1 MSMKTKIAVAVAI
14 IAAGGIYFSMQP
26 KDTGSAQ
33 KEETPKVEMAD
44 QEITVKVAY
53 DADPVS
59 LDPHEQLSGG
69 TLQMSHMVFDPLV
82 RYTQALDFEPRLA
95 KGWERIDDKTVR
107 FSLREGVKFHSG
119 NDLTADDVV
128 WTFNRLK
135 ASPDFKAIFAPY
147 EKMVKVNDYTVDIVS
162 TGAYPLVLQ
171 TATYIFPMDSKF
183 YSGKTEDGKDKAE
196 VVKHGNS
203 YASTNVS
210 GTGPFT
216 VTSREQGVKVEF
228 DRFDGYWDKE
238 SKGNVDKLILVPIKE
253 DATRVAAL
261 LSGDVDM
268 IAPVAPN
275 DHQRVKDASNIDL
288 VTLPGTRI
296 ITFQMNQNSNE
307 ALKDVRVR
315 QAIVHAINNRG
326 IVEKVM
332 KGFATVAGQQGP
344 SGYAG
349 YDAALVPRFDLEKA
363 KALMAEAGYENGFD
377 LTMMAPNNRYVND
390 AKIAQS
396 VASMLSKIGIKVD
409 LKTMPKAQYWPEFDK
424 CAADML
430 MIGWHSDT
438 EDSANFSEFLTMTRN
453 EETGRG
459 QYNCGYY
466 SNADVDRMV
475 EESNVETDPVK
486 RAKMLQQVEATL
498 YNEAAFVPLHWQ
510 NLAWGAKSNVDIAPI
525 VNAMNFPYFGD
536 LEVK

>member
-1 MSMKTKIAVAVAI
+1 MKTMKSKLTVALM
-14 IAAGGIYFSMQP
+14 AAGLSL
-26 KDTGSAQ
+26 SAAA
-33 KEETPKVEMAD
+33 AD
-44 QEITVKVAY
+44 IKVAY

-82 RYTQALDFEPRLA
+82 RYTQKLDFEPRLA
-95 KGWERIDDKTVR
+95 EKWERVNDTTYR
-107 FSLREGVKFHSG
+107 FQLRKGVKFHSG
-119 NDLTADDVV
+119 NELTADDVV
-128 WTFNRLK
+128 WTFDRLK
-135 ASPDFKAIFAPY
+135 DSPDFKAIFEPY
-147 EKMVKVNDYTVDIVS
+147 EKMVKVDDYTVELVS
-162 TGAYPLVLQ
+162 KGAYPLVLQ

-183 YSGKTEDGKDKAE
+183 YSGTTADGKDKAE

-203 YASTNVS
+203 FASTNVS
-210 GTGPFT
+210 GTGPFI

-228 DRFDGYWDKE
+228 ERFKDYWDKE
-238 SKGNVDKLILVPIKE
+238 SKGNVNKLTLVPIKE

-261 LSGDVDM
+261 LSGGVDM

-275 DHQRVKDASNIDL
+275 DHQRVKDAKGIDL

-296 ITFQMNQNSNE
+296 ITFQMNQNSHE

-315 QAIVHAINNRG
+315 QAIVHAINNEG
-326 IVEKVM
+326 IVDKIM
-332 KGFATVAGQQGP
+332 KGFATAAGQQGP
-344 SGYAG
+344 EGYAG
-349 YDAALVPRFDLEKA
+349 YNAELVPRFDLKKA
-363 KALMAEAGYENGFD
+363 KQLMKEAGYEKGFT
-377 LTMMAPNNRYVND
+377 LTMIAPNNRYVND
-390 AKIAQS
+390 AKVAQA
-396 VASMLSKIGIKVD
+396 ASAMLSKIGIKVD

-459 QYNCGYY
+459 QYNCGHY
-466 SNADVDRMV
+466 SNPEVDKLV
-475 EESNVETDPVK
+475 EASNVETDPAK
-486 RAKMLQQVEATL
+486 RAAMLQQVETTL

-510 NLAWGAKSNVDIAPI
+510 NLAWGAKSTLDIKPI
-525 VNAMNFPYFGD
+525 VNAMDFPYFGD
-536 LEVK
+536 LVVKE

>member
-1 MSMKTKIAVAVAI
+1 MKTIKTKLAVALM
-14 IAAGGIYFSMQP
+14 AAGLSFS
-26 KDTGSAQ
+26 AAA
-33 KEETPKVEMAD
+33 AD
-44 QEITVKVAY
+44 ITVAY

-82 RYTQALDFEPRLA
+82 RYTQKLDFEARLA
-95 KGWERIDDKTVR
+95 ESWERIDDKTFR
-107 FSLREGVKFHSG
+107 FNLRKGVKFHSG
-119 NDLTADDVV
+119 NEMTADDVV
-128 WTFNRLK
+128 WTFNRLQN
-135 ASPDFKAIFAPY
+135 SPDFKAVFAPY
-147 EKMVKVNDYTVDIVS
+147 EKMVKVDDYTVDLVA

-183 YSGKTEDGKDKAE
+183 YTGQTEDGKDKAE

-203 YASTNVS
+203 FASTNVS
-210 GTGPFT
+210 GTGPFV

-228 DRFDGYWDKE
+228 ERFGGYWDDTT
-238 SKGNVDKLILVPIKE
+238 GNVDKLTLVPIKE

-275 DHQRVKDASNIDL
+275 DHKRVKSAKGVDL

-315 QAIVHAINNRG
+315 QAIVHAINNEG
-326 IVEKVM
+326 IVKKIM

-344 SGYAG
+344 EGYAG
-349 YDAALVPRFDLEKA
+349 YSADLEPRYDLKKA
-363 KALMAEAGYENGFD
+363 KKLMKEAGYADGFT

-390 AKIAQS
+390 AKIAQ
-396 VASMLSKIGIKVD
+396 AAAAMLSKIGIKVD

-459 QYNCGYY
+459 QYNCGHY
-466 SNADVDRMV
+466 SNAELDGLV
-475 EESNVETDPVK
+475 EASNVETDPAK
-486 RAKMLQQVEATL
+486 RKAMLQQVEATL
-498 YNEAAFVPLHWQ
+498 YNDAAFVPLHWQ

-536 LEVK
+536 LMVK

>member
-1 MSMKTKIAVAVAI
+1 MKTMKSKLTVALM
-14 IAAGGIYFSMQP
+14 AAGLSL
-26 KDTGSAQ
+26 SAAA
-33 KEETPKVEMAD
+33 AD
-44 QEITVKVAY
+44 IKVAY

-82 RYTQALDFEPRLA
+82 RYTQKLDFEPRLA
-95 KGWERIDDKTVR
+95 EKWERVNDTTYR
-107 FSLREGVKFHSG
+107 FQLRKGVKFHSG
-119 NDLTADDVV
+119 NELTANDVV
-128 WTFNRLK
+128 WTFARLK
-135 ASPDFKAIFAPY
+135 DSPDFKAIFEPY
-147 EKMVKVNDYTVDIVS
+147 EKMVKVDDYTVELVS
-162 TGAYPLVLQ
+162 KGAYPLVLQ

-183 YSGKTEDGKDKAE
+183 YSGTTADGKDKAE

-203 YASTNVS
+203 FASTNVS
-210 GTGPFT
+210 GTGPFI

-228 DRFDGYWDKE
+228 ERFKDYWDKE
-238 SKGNVDKLILVPIKE
+238 SKGNVDKLTLVPIKE

-261 LSGDVDM
+261 LSGGVDM

-275 DHQRVKDASNIDL
+275 DHQRVKDAKGIEL

-296 ITFQMNQNSNE
+296 ITFQMNQNSHE

-315 QAIVHAINNRG
+315 QAIVHAINNEG
-326 IVEKVM
+326 IVDKIM
-332 KGFATVAGQQGP
+332 KGFATAAGQQGP
-344 SGYAG
+344 EGYAG
-349 YDAALVPRFDLEKA
+349 YNAELVPRFDLKKA
-363 KALMAEAGYENGFD
+363 KELMKEAGYEKGFT
-377 LTMMAPNNRYVND
+377 LTMIAPNNRYVND
-390 AKIAQS
+390 AKVAQA
-396 VASMLSKIGIKVD
+396 ASAMLSKIGIKVD

-459 QYNCGYY
+459 QYNCGHY
-466 SNADVDRMV
+466 SNPEVDKLV
-475 EESNVETDPVK
+475 EAANVETDPAK
-486 RAKMLQQVEATL
+486 RAAMLQKVETTL

-510 NLAWGAKSNVDIAPI
+510 NLAWGAKSTLDIKPI
-525 VNAMNFPYFGD
+525 VNAMDFPYFGD
-536 LEVK
+536 LVVKE

>member
-1 MSMKTKIAVAVAI
+1 MKTMKSKLTVALM
-14 IAAGGIYFSMQP
+14 AAGLSL
-26 KDTGSAQ
+26 SAAA
-33 KEETPKVEMAD
+33 AD
-44 QEITVKVAY
+44 IKVAY

-82 RYTQALDFEPRLA
+82 RYTQKLDFEPRLA
-95 KGWERIDDKTVR
+95 EKWERVNDTTYR
-107 FSLREGVKFHSG
+107 FQLRKGVKFHSG
-119 NDLTADDVV
+119 YELTADDVV
-128 WTFNRLK
+128 WTFDRLK
-135 ASPDFKAIFAPY
+135 DSPDFKAIFEPY
-147 EKMVKVNDYTVDIVS
+147 EKMVKVDDYTVELVS
-162 TGAYPLVLQ
+162 KGAYPLVLQ

-183 YSGKTEDGKDKAE
+183 YSGTTADGKDKAE

-203 YASTNVS
+203 FASTNVS
-210 GTGPFT
+210 GTGPFI

-228 DRFDGYWDKE
+228 ERFKDYWDKE
-238 SKGNVDKLILVPIKE
+238 SKGNVNKLTLVPIKE

-261 LSGDVDM
+261 LSGGVDM

-275 DHQRVKDASNIDL
+275 DHQRVKDAKGIDL

-315 QAIVHAINNRG
+315 QAIVHAINNEG
-326 IVEKVM
+326 IVDKIM
-332 KGFATVAGQQGP
+332 KGFATAAGQQGP
-344 SGYAG
+344 EGYAG
-349 YDAALVPRFDLEKA
+349 YNAELVPRFDLKKA
-363 KALMAEAGYENGFD
+363 KELMKEAGYEKGFT
-377 LTMMAPNNRYVND
+377 LTMIAPNNRYVND
-390 AKIAQS
+390 AKVAQA
-396 VASMLSKIGIKVD
+396 ASAMLSKIGIKVD

-459 QYNCGYY
+459 QYNCGHY
-466 SNADVDRMV
+466 SNPEVDKLV
-475 EESNVETDPVK
+475 EASNVETDPAK
-486 RAKMLQQVEATL
+486 RAAMLQKVETTL

-510 NLAWGAKSNVDIAPI
+510 NLAWGAKSTLDIKPI
-525 VNAMNFPYFGD
+525 VNAMDFPYFGD
-536 LEVK
+536 LVVKE

>member
-1 MSMKTKIAVAVAI
+1 MKTMKSKLAVALM
-14 IAAGGIYFSMQP
+14 AAGLSFS
-26 KDTGSAQ
+26 AAA
-33 KEETPKVEMAD
+33 AD
-44 QEITVKVAY
+44 ITIAY

-82 RYTQALDFEPRLA
+82 RYTQDLDFEPRLA
-95 KGWERIDDKTVR
+95 EKWERVNDTTFR
-107 FSLREGVKFHSG
+107 FQLRKGVKFHSG
-119 NDLTADDVV
+119 NEMMADDVV
-128 WTFNRLK
+128 WTFDRLK
-135 ASPDFKAIFAPY
+135 DSPDFKAIFEPY
-147 EKMVKVNDYTVDIVS
+147 EKMVKVDDYTVELVS
-162 TGAYPLVLQ
+162 KGAYPLVLQ

-183 YSGKTEDGKDKAE
+183 YSGTTADGKDKAE

-203 YASTNVS
+203 FASTNVS
-210 GTGPFT
+210 GTGPFI
-216 VTSREQGVKVEF
+216 VTAREQGVKVEF
-228 DRFDGYWDKE
+228 ERFDGYWDKDT
-238 SKGNVDKLILVPIKE
+238 GNVDKLTLVPIKE

-275 DHQRVKDASNIDL
+275 DHQRVESAKGVDL

-315 QAIVHAINNRG
+315 QAIVHAINNEG
-326 IVEKVM
+326 IVKKIM

-344 SGYAG
+344 EGYAG
-349 YDAALVPRFDLEKA
+349 YNPDLVPRYDLKKA
-363 KALMAEAGYENGFD
+363 KELMKEAGYEKGFT

-390 AKIAQS
+390 AKIAQ
-396 VASMLSKIGIKVD
+396 AAAAMLSKIGIKVD

-438 EDSANFSEFLTMTRN
+438 EDSANFTEFLTMTRN
-453 EETGRG
+453 EETGKG

-466 SNADVDRMV
+466 SNAEVDKLI
-475 EESNVETDPVK
+475 EQSNVETDPAK
-486 RAKMLQQVEATL
+486 RAAMLQKVETTL
-498 YNEAAFVPLHWQ
+498 YNDAAFVPLHWQ

-525 VNAMNFPYFGD
+525 VNAMNFPYLGD
-536 LEVK
+536 LVVK